1 MQFLTLAGCFD
12 GLRPPPRLTPTEWA
26 DTHRVL
32 SSQASAEPGLWR
44 TAKTPYLQEPMDCF
58 DAYSPIREV
67 IFMKGAQIGITE
79 MLYNVMGYVIDVNP
93 GPILSIMPTSGTSEQ
108 NTKMR
113 FTPMVEA
120 SPTLL
125 AKVGIGKSRTSSN
138 TITQKS
144 FPGGVIVFGGA
155 NSAASLRSLPIKFLL
170 MDELDAYPNDL
181 DNEGS
186 PVELAKTRTSTFGSS
201 KKIAYVST
209 PTDEDTSLI
218 AEYFKASDMRY
229 YHVPC
234 PHCGLMQQLV
244 WSRMVYDKDLK
255 DIQDVKYQCVGC
267 EELIEE
273 RFKSKM
279 LAQGVWTVTN
289 PSGAS
294 KTKRGYHLSSL
305 YSPLGWKSW
314 ADIANQ
320 VEVAEREN
328 DDAKRKVVVNTV
340 FGETTKNKSITPKP
354 QRLYDRAGGYARG
367 EIPDG
372 AAILTAGVDVQKNR
386 LEVEIVGWGFMGRS
400 WSIDYHELPGDT
412 TQPKVWDD
420 LTNLLYRTW
429 TRPDG
434 REMGLSKMA
443 VDSGYN
449 TVEVY
454 AWCRRHS
461 SALVMAVKG
470 QDNSKQSTLLRASQP
485 VDLSGSGKKI
495 AGVGLWT
502 LGVDLIK
509 SEVYA
514 KMNLDL
520 DGKGEA
526 PSGYCYFPDGYPL
539 EYYNMLCAE
548 RREARKDTKGYMR
561 WTWKKHRPRN
571 EAFDC
576 RVYARAAVHL
586 VGVDRWSEKDWESE
600 LNIGYTPPQPT
611 NMKLVYLSAPEAEE
625 QKPPPRARKKR
636 RGESEHW
643 S

>member
-1 MQFLTLAGCFD
+1 MLFNTLNGFFD
-12 GLRPPPRLTPTEWA
+12 GLRPPPRLTPTQWA
-26 DTHRVL
+26 DKHRVL
-32 SSQASAEPGLWR
+32 SSKASAEPGLWR
-44 TAKTPYLQEPMDCF
+44 TSKTPYLAEIMDNF
-58 DAYSPIREV
+58 DAHSPVKEV
-67 IFMKGAQIGITE
+67 IFQKGAQIGATE
-79 MLYNVMGYVIDVNP
+79 VLYNIMGYFIDVNP
-93 GPILSIMPTSGTSEQ
+93 GPILSVMPTLGMSEQ

-113 FTPMVEA
+113 FSPMVEA

-125 AKVGIGKSRTSSN
+125 EKVGKGKTRSSSN
-138 TITQKS
+138 TMTQKS
-144 FPGGVIVFGGA
+144 FPGGAIIFGGA
-155 NSAASLRSLPIKFLL
+155 NSPASLRSLPIKVLL
-170 MDELDAYPNDL
+170 MDEIDAYPPDL
-181 DNEGS
+181 DGEGS

-234 PHCGLMQQLV
+234 PHCGLMQRLV
-244 WSRMVYDKDLK
+244 WARMIYDSEVREIK
-255 DIQDVKYQCVGC
+255 DVKYQCVGC

-273 RFKSKM
+273 RHKSKM

-289 PSGAS
+289 PEAAS
-294 KTKRGYHLSSL
+294 KTRRGYHLSSL

-320 VEVAEREN
+320 VETAEREN

-386 LEVEIVGWGFMGRS
+386 LEVEVVGWGYMGRS
-400 WSIDYHELPGDT
+400 WSIDYHEIPGDT
-412 TQPKVWDD
+412 TQPHVWDE
-420 LTNLLYRTW
+420 LTRLLYRTW

-434 REMGLSKMA
+434 RELGLSKMA

-449 TVEVY
+449 TVQVY
-454 AWCRRHS
+454 DWCRRHS
-461 SALVMAVKG
+461 SALVMAIKG
-470 QDNSKQSTLLRASQP
+470 QDNSKQSTILRASQA
-485 VDLSGSGKKI
+485 VDLTGNGKKI

-502 LGVDLIK
+502 IGVDLIK
-509 SEVYA
+509 SGVYV
-514 KMNLDL
+514 KLNQDL
-520 DGKGEA
+520 DSQGTP
-526 PSGYCYFPDGYPL
+526 PSGYCHFPDGYPM

-548 RREARKDTKGYMR
+548 RRVARKDTRGYLK
-561 WTWKKHRPRN
+561 WTWEKLRPRN

-586 VGVDRWSEKDWESE
+586 VGVDRWAESDWDVEMRT
-600 LNIGYTPPQPT
+600 GYTPPKPS
-611 NMKLVYLSAPEAEE
+611 NMDLVYLTKPDMREPEPAV
-625 QKPPPRARKKR
+625 KKAKKR
-636 RGESEHW
+636 RRPSSHW